1 MQSKMK
7 KSLFLLI
14 GIPVLIYT
22 LSSCSVGPD
31 FQKPEVETPAQ
42 YKYDSLMVDSVAVL
56 KWWDLFND
64 PVLDTLIV
72 TALRENKNLLIAI
85 SRIEEARARLGF
97 TGADQ
102 YPKLDI
108 KADAQRGNLNT
119 KQLGIE
125 QTGNAFFIGPVLSWE
140 IDFWGK
146 FRRATESARAQLL
159 ASEFS
164 LRTIQISLIS
174 EVISTYF
181 LMVDYRQRLEI
192 AKNTLVAREK
202 SLSIIQHRFDKG
214 IVAEID
220 LNQSQIQKEIAAVT
234 IPVFERLAAQTENTL
249 GILLGKLP
257 GEIEQGYPLHDQLIP
272 PDIPTGLPSDLLVR
286 RPDIA
291 EAEYLLMAQN
301 ANIGVAVAKMFPSI
315 SLTGLLGLAS
325 NDLSTLTDGS
335 AAWSLSGGL
344 LGPLFNF
351 NKNTLRVEI
360 EEARTEQALYKYENT
375 VLNAFREV
383 EDALIE
389 VETYK
394 RQLNAKQRQFN
405 AAKNAENLSQQR
417 YDQGV
422 TSYLEVLESQR
433 SSFNAELELSEV
445 KKDYLN
451 AYVKLYKALGGGWVS
466 VEEMQEAD
474 KRTEMNEEL
483 LKNDDENGN

>member
-1 MQSKMK
+1 MNSKMK
-7 KSLFLLI
+7 RSLLLLI
-14 GIPVLIYT
+14 GIPVLMYT
-22 LSSCSVGPD
+22 LSSCSMGPD

-42 YKYDSLMVDSVAVL
+42 YRYDSLKIDSVATL

-64 PVLDTLIV
+64 PVLDTLII
-72 TALRENKNLLIAI
+72 TALRENKNLLVAI
-85 SRIEEARARLGF
+85 SRIEEARANLGF
-97 TGADQ
+97 TGADR

-108 KADAQRGNLNT
+108 KADALRGNIT
-119 KQLGIE
+119 AKQLGIE
-125 QTGNAFFIGPVLSWE
+125 QTGNSFFIGPVLSWE

-164 LRTIQISLIS
+164 LRTVQISLIS

-181 LMVDYRQRLEI
+181 LLMDFRQRLEI
-192 AKNTLVAREK
+192 ATNTLAAREK
-202 SLSIIQHRFDKG
+202 SLNIIQHRFDRG

-220 LNQSQIQKEIAAVT
+220 LNQSQIQKEIAAVA
-234 IPVFERLAAQTENTL
+234 IPVFERLAAQTENAL
-249 GILLGKLP
+249 RILLGKLP
-257 GEIEQGYPLHDQLIP
+257 GEIKEGYPLHDQIIP
-272 PDIPTGLPSDLLVR
+272 PDIPTGLPSDLLIR

-315 SLTGLLGLAS
+315 SLTGVLGLAS
-325 NDLSTLTDGS
+325 SDLSTLTDGS
-335 AAWSLSGGL
+335 TAWSLSGGL

-375 VLNAFREV
+375 VLIAFREV

-394 RQLNAKQRQFN
+394 RQLAAKQRQFN

-451 AYVKLYKALGGGWVS
+451 AYVKLYKSLGGGWITK
-466 VEEMQEAD
+466 EEMDEAENQ
-474 KRTEMNEEL
+474 TETE
-483 LKNDDENGN
+483 

>member
-1 MQSKMK
+1 MMNSKIK
-7 KSLFLLI
+7 KSLFLLF
-14 GIPVLIYT
+14 GIPILIYT
-22 LSSCSVGPD
+22 LSNCSMGPD

-42 YKYDSLMVDSVAVL
+42 YRYDSLKVDSVAIL

-64 PVLDTLIV
+64 PVLDTLII
-72 TALRENKNLLIAI
+72 TALRENKDLLIAI

-108 KADAQRGNLNT
+108 KADALRGNIQS
-119 KQLGIE
+119 KQFGLE
-125 QTGNAFFIGPVLSWE
+125 QTNNAFFIGPVLSWE

-164 LRTIQISLIS
+164 LRTVQISLIS

-181 LMVDYRQRLEI
+181 LMVDFRQRLEI
-192 AKNTLVAREK
+192 AKNTLAAREK
-202 SLSIIQHRFDKG
+202 SLYIIQQRFDKG

-220 LNQSQIQKEIAAVT
+220 LNQSQIQKEIAAVA
-234 IPVFERLAAQTENTL
+234 IPVFERLAGQTENALT
-249 GILLGKLP
+249 ILLGRLP

-272 PDIPTGLPSDLLVR
+272 PAIPTGLPSDLLVR
-286 RPDIA
+286 RPDIS
-291 EAEYLLMAQN
+291 EAEYLLKAQN

-325 NDLSTLTDGS
+325 SDLSTLTDGG
-335 AAWSLSGGL
+335 AAWSISGGL

-360 EEARTEQALYKYENT
+360 EEARTEQALYQYENT

-394 RQLNAKQRQFN
+394 KQLAANQRQFN
-405 AAKNAENLSQQR
+405 AAKNAENLSLQR

-433 SSFNAELELSEV
+433 SAFNAELELSEV

-451 AYVKLYKALGGGWVS
+451 AYVKLYKALGGGWITK
-466 VEEMQEAD
+466 EEMVEAE
-474 KRTEMNEEL
+474 KQTELE
-483 LKNDDENGN
+483 

>member
-1 MQSKMK
+1 MMNSKIK
-7 KSLFLLI
+7 KSLLLLF

-22 LSSCSVGPD
+22 LSNCSMGPD
-31 FQKPEVETPAQ
+31 FQKPDVETPAQ
-42 YKYDSLMVDSVAVL
+42 YRYDSLKVDSVATL

-64 PVLDTLIV
+64 PVLDTLII
-72 TALRENKNLLIAI
+72 TALRENKDLLIAI

-108 KADAQRGNLNT
+108 KADALRGNIQS
-119 KQLGIE
+119 KQFGLE
-125 QTGNAFFIGPVLSWE
+125 QTNNAFFIGPVLSWE

-164 LRTIQISLIS
+164 LRTVQISLIS

-181 LMVDYRQRLEI
+181 LLSDFRQRLEI
-192 AKNTLVAREK
+192 AKNTLTAREK
-202 SLSIIQHRFDKG
+202 SLYIIQQRFDKG

-220 LNQSQIQKEIAAVT
+220 LNQSQIQKEIAATAV
-234 IPVFERLAAQTENTL
+234 PFFERLDAQTENAL
-249 GILLGKLP
+249 RILLGKLP
-257 GEIEQGYPLHDQLIP
+257 GEIEQGSPLHDQIIP

-291 EAEYLLMAQN
+291 EAEFLLMAQN

-325 NDLSTLTDGS
+325 SDLSTLTDGG
-335 AAWSLSGGL
+335 AAWSISGGL

-360 EEARTEQALYKYENT
+360 EEVRTEQALYQYENT
-375 VLNAFREV
+375 ILNAFREV

-394 RQLNAKQRQFN
+394 RQLAAKQRQFN

-433 SSFNAELELSEV
+433 SSFTAELELSEV

-451 AYVKLYKALGGGWVS
+451 AYVKLYKALGGGWITK
-466 VEEMQEAD
+466 EEMVEA
-474 KRTEMNEEL
+474 
-483 LKNDDENGN
+483 ENQTDSE

>member
-1 MQSKMK
+1 MGSKIK

-14 GIPVLIYT
+14 GFPALIYT
-22 LSSCSVGPD
+22 HYSCSTGPD
-31 FQKPEVETPAQ
+31 FQKPEFETPAQ
-42 YKYDSLMVDSVAVL
+42 YRYDSLMVDSVAIL

-85 SRIEEARARLGF
+85 SRIEEARANLGF
-97 TGADQ
+97 TGANQ
-102 YPKLDI
+102 YPKLDF
-108 KADAQRGNLNT
+108 KADALRGNINA
-119 KQLGIE
+119 KQLGAE
-125 QTGNAFFIGPVLSWE
+125 QTNNAFFIGPVLSWE
-140 IDFWGK
+140 LDFWGK
-146 FRRATESARAQLL
+146 FRSATEAARGQLL
-159 ASEFS
+159 ASEYS
-164 LRTIQISLIS
+164 LRTVQISLIS

-181 LMVDYRQRLEI
+181 LLVDYRQRLEI
-192 AKNTLVAREK
+192 SKNTLAAREK
-202 SLSIIQHRFDKG
+202 SLNIIQQRFDKG

-220 LNQSQIQKEIAAVT
+220 LNQSQIQREIAAVA
-234 IPVFERLAAQTENTL
+234 IPVFERLAAQTENAL
-249 GILLGKLP
+249 RILLGKLP

-272 PDIPTGLPSDLLVR
+272 PAIPTGLPSDLLVR

-325 NDLSTLTDGS
+325 GDLSSLTDGG
-335 AAWSLSGGL
+335 AAWSISGGL
-344 LGPLFNF
+344 LAPLFNF

-394 RQLNAKQRQFN
+394 RQLAAKQRQFN

-466 VEEMQEAD
+466 VEEMQEAEKQAD
-474 KRTEMNEEL
+474 MDEGL
-483 LKNDDENGN
+483 LNYDEGGN

>member
-1 MQSKMK
+1 MK
-7 KSLFLLI
+7 KLLLLLI
-14 GIPVLIYT
+14 GIPVLTYT
-22 LSSCSVGPD
+22 LSSCSMGPD
-31 FQKPEVETPAQ
+31 FQKPELETPAQ
-42 YKYDSLMVDSVAVL
+42 YRYDSLKVDSVAIL

-108 KADAQRGNLNT
+108 KADVLRGNLNA
-119 KQLGIE
+119 KQLGVE

-164 LRTIQISLIS
+164 LRTVQISLIS

-202 SLSIIQHRFDKG
+202 SLNIIQHRFDKG

-220 LNQSQIQKEIAAVT
+220 LNQSQIQKEIAAVA
-234 IPVFERLAAQTENTL
+234 IPIFERLAAQTENAL
-249 GILLGKLP
+249 RILLGKLP

-394 RQLNAKQRQFN
+394 RQLDAKQRQFN

-466 VEEMQEAD
+466 VEEMQEA
-474 KRTEMNEEL
+474 EMDEEL
-483 LKNDDENGN
+483 LNSDDENGS